1 VKLEGQNMTA
11 LSNEWYGRGVTYY
24 LRQILMQIN
33 PHRKEI
39 VGLVKILNSMGVSF
53 KIIAACLSLQRLKNN
68 FGSGEWTEE
77 DVKRILVL

>member
-1 VKLEGQNMTA
+1 MTA
-11 LSNEWYGRGVTYY
+11 FSNEWYGRGVTYY

-53 KIIAACLSLQRLKNN
+53 KLIAACLSLQRWKNYY
-68 FGSGEWTEE
+68 GSGEWTEE
-77 DVKRILVL
+77 DVKGILVGLRS